1 MLKQVVHILTTVLE
15 RVKGCTQ
22 HLIGGGLLSVAAERE
37 RGGHNFTQSE
47 IIMAALHV
55 QVKPPD
61 KQSLDHFIIRLCHL
75 EE

>member
-1 MLKQVVHILTTVLE
+1 MAAV
-15 RVKGCTQ
+15 
-22 HLIGGGLLSVAAERE
+22 LSVGAERE
-37 RGGHNFTQSE
+37 RGGHHFTQSE

-61 KQSLDHFIIRLCHL
+61 KQSLDHFIIRLCHM